1 VKRVIPALVLSAAA
15 LVPVWRYT
23 PSTGT
28 TTTVTAEPA
37 PSASAAAGS
46 TVVKGPT
53 VDTEKGPVQVQ
64 ATFRGEKITAVSML
78 QQPDHPQT
86 EAAVPV
92 LIEETLTAQS
102 ADIDTVSG
110 ATITSDAYRK
120 SLQATIDEHEKTT
133 SSADSASSTDSGAEA
148 SGTTEK
154 SESSEAS
161 QESASRTVAGPTVGT
176 SKGDV
181 QVQVTFEG
189 DAIASVKMLKQPNHP
204 QTEAA
209 VPVLIKETLAAQ
221 SADIDTVSGAT
232 ITSDGYRESLQAALD
247 TKG

>member
-1 VKRVIPALVLSAAA
+1 MKRVIPALVLSAAA

-53 VDTEKGPVQVQ
+53 VETEKGPVQVQ
-64 ATFRGEKITAVSML
+64 ATFRGTKITAVSML

-120 SLQATIDEHEKTT
+120 SLQATIDEHEKTA

-148 SGTTEK
+148 SGA
-154 SESSEAS
+154 SEESG
-161 QESASRTVAGPTVGT
+161 ESASRTVAGPTVGT

-232 ITSDGYRESLQAALD
+232 ITSDGYRKSLQAALD
-247 TKG
+247 TKV

>member
-1 VKRVIPALVLSAAA
+1 MKRVIPALVLSAAA

-53 VDTEKGPVQVQ
+53 VETEKGPVQVQ
-64 ATFRGEKITAVSML
+64 ATFRGTKITAVSML

-120 SLQATIDEHEKTT
+120 SLQATIDEHEKTA
-133 SSADSASSTDSGAEA
+133 SSADSASSTDSGTEESGASEKAE
-148 SGTTEK
+148 E
-154 SESSEAS
+154 S

-247 TKG
+247 TKV

>member
-1 VKRVIPALVLSAAA
+1 
-15 LVPVWRYT
+15 
-23 PSTGT
+23 
-28 TTTVTAEPA
+28 
-37 PSASAAAGS
+37 
-46 TVVKGPT
+46 VVKGPT
-53 VDTEKGPVQVQ
+53 VETEKGPVQVQ
-64 ATFRGEKITAVSML
+64 ATFRGAKITAVSML

-120 SLQATIDEHEKTT
+120 SLQATIDEHEKTA
-133 SSADSASSTDSGAEA
+133 SSADSASSTGSGTEESGA
-148 SGTTEK
+148 SR
-154 SESSEAS
+154 
-161 QESASRTVAGPTVGT
+161 ESASRTVAGPTVGT

-247 TKG
+247 TKV

>member
-1 VKRVIPALVLSAAA
+1 MKRAIPALVLSAAA
-15 LVPVWRYT
+15 LVPVWRYA

-37 PSASAAAGS
+37 PSASASTSSGS
-46 TVVKGPT
+46 TVVTGPT
-53 VDTEKGPVQVQ
+53 IDTEKGPVQVQ
-64 ATFRGEKITAVSML
+64 ATFQGEKITAVKFL

-110 ATITSDAYRK
+110 ATITSDAYRE
-120 SLQATIDEHEKTT
+120 SLQAAIDENGKSAA
-133 SSADSASSTDSGAEA
+133 SSDSASGSGSASEDSA
-148 SGTTEK
+148 
-154 SESSEAS
+154 
-161 QESASRTVAGPTVGT
+161 ESAARTVAGPTVGT

-189 DAIASVKMLKQPNHP
+189 EKITTVEMLKQPNHP

-209 VPVLIKETLAAQ
+209 VPVLIEETLTAQ

-232 ITSDGYRESLQAALD
+232 ITSDGYRESLQAAID
-247 TKG
+247 AKA